1 MVGTS
6 VDKIPVRMSVR
17 DLTGA
22 LLLVAVGGYG
32 DAASFLL
39 VGCFTGH
46 TTGNCVLAAI
56 AVATGGRVW
65 EPVLAVVCF
74 LCATAS
80 ALRLRTSPE
89 QPFGSRGFHYV
100 LGAEISLM
108 FVSPFLL
115 MAHHRYSFIACMSVA
130 LGLQN
135 GAVSRTDGISLHTTY
150 LTGTLTRLL
159 SLLVEPG
166 SAKASMNRSE
176 MRFIP
181 FAWGAFVGG
190 ALCGGVTIS
199 HAGPKGVWGMPLL
212 LAAVLAISSLVPDA
226 QEYQRQIR

>member
-1 MVGTS
+1 VGSS
-6 VDKIPVRMSVR
+6 VDTVPIRMPIW

-46 TTGNCVLAAI
+46 TTGNTVLAAI

-74 LCATAS
+74 LCATAL
-80 ALRLRTSPE
+80 AQRLRTSPA

-100 LGAEISLM
+100 LGAEIPLV

-135 GAVSRTDGISLHTTY
+135 GAVSRTDGINLHTTY
-150 LTGTLTRLL
+150 LTGTVTRLL
-159 SLLVEPG
+159 GLLVEPG

-181 FAWGAFVGG
+181 LAWCAFIAG
-190 ALCGGVTIS
+190 ALCGGVTVS
-199 HAGPKGVWGMPLL
+199 HAGPRGVWGMPILL
-212 LAAVLAISSLVPDA
+212 VAALTVSSLVPDA
-226 QEYQRQIR
+226 QVRRSL

>member
-1 MVGTS
+1 VGSS
-6 VDKIPVRMSVR
+6 VDTVPIRMPIW

-46 TTGNCVLAAI
+46 TTGNTVLAAI

-74 LCATAS
+74 LCATAL
-80 ALRLRTSPE
+80 AQRLRTSPE

-100 LGAEISLM
+100 LGAEIPLV
-108 FVSPFLL
+108 FISPFLL

-135 GAVSRTDGISLHTTY
+135 GAVSRTDGINLHTTY
-150 LTGTLTRLL
+150 LTGTVTRLL
-159 SLLVEPG
+159 GLLVGPG

-181 FAWGAFVGG
+181 LAWCAFIAG
-190 ALCGGVTIS
+190 ALCGGVTVS
-199 HAGPKGVWGMPLL
+199 HAGPRGVWGMPILL
-212 LAAVLAISSLVPDA
+212 VAALTISSLVPDA
-226 QEYQRQIR
+226 QVRRSL

>member
-32 DAASFLL
+32 DAASFVL

-46 TTGNCVLAAI
+46 TTGNSVLAAI
-56 AVATGGRVW
+56 AAATGGRVW
-65 EPVLAVVCF
+65 EPVLAVVWF
-74 LCATAS
+74 LCATAL
-80 ALRLRTSPE
+80 AQRLRTSPE

-100 LGAEISLM
+100 LGAEIPLV
-108 FVSPFLL
+108 FVSPFML

-135 GAVSRTDGISLHTTY
+135 GAVSRTDGINLHTTY
-150 LTGTLTRLL
+150 LTGTVTRLL
-159 SLLVEPG
+159 GLLVEPG
-166 SAKASMNRSE
+166 SPKASMNRSE
-176 MRFIP
+176 TRFIP
-181 FAWGAFVGG
+181 LAWCAFIAG
-190 ALCGGVTIS
+190 ALCGGVTVS
-199 HAGPKGVWGMPLL
+199 HAGPRGVWGMPLL

-226 QEYQRQIR
+226 QEQRSL

>member
-1 MVGTS
+1 VGSS
-6 VDKIPVRMSVR
+6 VDTVPIRMPIW
-17 DLTGA
+17 DLAGA

-32 DAASFLL
+32 DASSFVL

-46 TTGNCVLAAI
+46 TTGNSVLAAI
-56 AVATGGRVW
+56 AVATGGHVW

-74 LCATAS
+74 LCATAL
-80 ALRLRTSPE
+80 AQRLRTSPE

-100 LGAEISLM
+100 LGAEILLV
-108 FVSPFLL
+108 FISPFLL

-135 GAVSRTDGISLHTTY
+135 GAVSRTDGINLHTTY
-150 LTGTLTRLL
+150 LTGTVTRLL
-159 SLLVEPG
+159 GLLVGPG

-181 FAWGAFVGG
+181 LAWCAFIAG
-190 ALCGGVTIS
+190 ALCGGVTVS
-199 HAGPKGVWGMPLL
+199 HAGPRGVWGMPILL
-212 LAAVLAISSLVPDA
+212 VAALIVSSLVANA
-226 QEYQRQIR
+226 QEQRSL

>member
-1 MVGTS
+1 VGSS
-6 VDKIPVRMSVR
+6 VEKIPVRTSIH

-46 TTGNCVLAAI
+46 TTGNSVLAAI
-56 AVATGGRVW
+56 AFATGGRAW
-65 EPVLAVVCF
+65 EPILALVCF

-80 ALRLRTSPE
+80 AQRLRTSSAE
-89 QPFGSRGFHYV
+89 PFGSRGFHYV
-100 LGAEISLM
+100 LGAEITLV
-108 FVSPFLL
+108 FVSPFML
-115 MAHHRYSFIACMSVA
+115 MAHHRYAFIACMSVA

-166 SAKASMNRSE
+166 SANASMNKSE

-181 FAWGAFVGG
+181 LVWCAFIVG
-190 ALCGGVTIS
+190 ALCGGLTVS
-199 HAGPKGVWGMPLL
+199 RAGPRGVWGMPVL
-212 LAAVLAISSLVPDA
+212 LAGVLALSSLASDA
-226 QEYQRQIR
+226 HEHRAGNPG

>member
-1 MVGTS
+1 VGSS
-6 VDKIPVRMSVR
+6 VDTVPIRMPIW
-17 DLTGA
+17 DLVGA

-32 DAASFLL
+32 DAASFVL

-46 TTGNCVLAAI
+46 TTGNSVLAAI
-56 AVATGGRVW
+56 AVATGGHVW

-74 LCATAS
+74 LCATAL
-80 ALRLRTSPE
+80 AQRLRTSPE

-100 LGAEISLM
+100 LGAEILLV
-108 FVSPFLL
+108 FISPFLL

-135 GAVSRTDGISLHTTY
+135 GAVSRTDGINLHTTY
-150 LTGTLTRLL
+150 LTGTVTRLL
-159 SLLVEPG
+159 GLLVGPG

-181 FAWGAFVGG
+181 LAWCAFIAG
-190 ALCGGVTIS
+190 ALCGGVTVS
-199 HAGPKGVWGMPLL
+199 HAGPRGVWGMPILL
-212 LAAVLAISSLVPDA
+212 VAALIVSSLVANA
-226 QEYQRQIR
+226 QEQRSL

>member
-1 MVGTS
+1 VGSS
-6 VDKIPVRMSVR
+6 VETVPIRMPIW

-46 TTGNCVLAAI
+46 TTGNSVLAAI
-56 AVATGGRVW
+56 AAATGGRVW

-74 LCATAS
+74 LCATAL
-80 ALRLRTSPE
+80 AQRLRTSAE

-100 LGAEISLM
+100 LGAEILLV
-108 FVSPFLL
+108 FASPFML

-135 GAVSRTDGISLHTTY
+135 GAVSRTDGMSLHTTY

-159 SLLVEPG
+159 GLLVEPG
-166 SAKASMNRSE
+166 SAKASMNRFE

-181 FAWGAFVGG
+181 LAWCAFIAGAM
-190 ALCGGVTIS
+190 CGGVTVS
-199 HAGPKGVWGMPLL
+199 HAGPRGVWGMPILL
-212 LAAVLAISSLVPDA
+212 VAALTISSLVPDA
-226 QEYQRQIR
+226 QRQCSL

>member
-1 MVGTS
+1 VESS
-6 VDKIPVRMSVR
+6 VDKIPVRTSVR

-32 DAASFLL
+32 DAASFVL

-46 TTGNCVLAAI
+46 TTGNSVLAAI
-56 AVATGGRVW
+56 ALATGGHLW
-65 EPVLAVVCF
+65 EPILAVVCF
-74 LCATAS
+74 LCATAL
-80 ALRLRTSPE
+80 AQRLRTSPN

-100 LGAEISLM
+100 LCAEIFLV

-115 MAHHRYSFIACMSVA
+115 MAQHRYAFIACMSIA

-159 SLLVEPG
+159 SLLVQPG
-166 SAKASMNRSE
+166 SANTSINKSE

-181 FAWGAFVGG
+181 LAWCAFVAG
-190 ALCGGVTIS
+190 AVCGGLTIS

-212 LAAVLAISSLVPDA
+212 LAVVLGISSVAPDA
-226 QEYQRQIR
+226 GNSRE

>member
-1 MVGTS
+1 VGSS
-6 VDKIPVRMSVR
+6 VDTAPVRMPIW

-32 DAASFLL
+32 DAASFVL

-46 TTGNCVLAAI
+46 TTGNSVLAAI
-56 AVATGGRVW
+56 AVARGGRVW

-74 LCATAS
+74 LCATAL
-80 ALRLRTSPE
+80 AQRLRTSPE

-100 LGAEISLM
+100 LGAEIPLV

-135 GAVSRTDGISLHTTY
+135 GAVSRTDGINLHTTY
-150 LTGTLTRLL
+150 LTGTVTRLL
-159 SLLVEPG
+159 GLLVGPG

-181 FAWGAFVGG
+181 LAWCAFIAG
-190 ALCGGVTIS
+190 ALCGGVTVS
-199 HAGPKGVWGMPLL
+199 HAGPRGVWGMPILL
-212 LAAVLAISSLVPDA
+212 IAALTVSSLVPNA
-226 QEYQRQIR
+226 QEQRSL

>member
-1 MVGTS
+1 MP
-6 VDKIPVRMSVR
+6 IW

-46 TTGNCVLAAI
+46 TTGNSVLAAI
-56 AVATGGRVW
+56 AAATGGRVW

-74 LCATAS
+74 LCATAL
-80 ALRLRTSPE
+80 AQRLRTSPE
-89 QPFGSRGFHYV
+89 QPFGSSGFHYV
-100 LGAEISLM
+100 LGAEILLV
-108 FVSPFLL
+108 FASPFML

-135 GAVSRTDGISLHTTY
+135 GAVSRTDGMSLHTTY

-159 SLLVEPG
+159 GLLVEPG
-166 SAKASMNRSE
+166 SAKASMNRFE

-181 FAWGAFVGG
+181 LAWCAFIAGAM
-190 ALCGGVTIS
+190 CGGVTVS
-199 HAGPKGVWGMPLL
+199 HAGPRGVWGMPILL
-212 LAAVLAISSLVPDA
+212 VAALTISSLVPDA
-226 QEYQRQIR
+226 QRQCSL

>member
-1 MVGTS
+1 MESS
-6 VDKIPVRMSVR
+6 VDKIPVRASVQ

-32 DAASFLL
+32 DAASFVL

-46 TTGNCVLAAI
+46 TTGNSVLAAI
-56 AVATGGRVW
+56 ALATGGHLW
-65 EPVLAVVCF
+65 EPILAVVCF
-74 LCATAS
+74 LCATAL
-80 ALRLRTSPE
+80 AQRLRTSPD
-89 QPFGSRGFHYV
+89 QPFGSRGFRYV
-100 LGAEISLM
+100 LCAEILLV
-108 FVSPFLL
+108 FVSPFML
-115 MAHHRYSFIACMSVA
+115 MAQHRYAFIACMSIA

-166 SAKASMNRSE
+166 SANTSINKSE

-181 FAWGAFVGG
+181 LAWCAFVAG
-190 ALCGGVTIS
+190 ALCGGLTIS

-212 LAAVLAISSLVPDA
+212 LAAVLGISSVAPDA
-226 QEYQRQIR
+226 GNSR